1 MRFALKNT
9 PIHKFPMGN
18 GPAETPEELIQSLK
32 TIRGWMLT
40 ESDWTQ
46 TQDSPLSE
54 DAKQA
59 WREWRQELRDITTL
73 INVDNVQ
80 DWFEVSD
87 PPIVGRPDAWNSWE
101 YEQYNVLY
109 SIFEDLSKETE
120 AQILYQEQQAEQ
132 ARLHNHGHTH

>member
-1 MRFALKNT
+1 MKFALKNT

-46 TQDSPLSE
+46 TQDSPLPE
-54 DAKQA
+54 EVKQS
-59 WREWRQELRDITTL
+59 WRIWRQELRDITEL

-87 PPIVGRPDAWNSWE
+87 PPIAGRPEAWNSWE
-101 YEQYNVLY
+101 YEKYNELY
-109 SIFEDLSKETE
+109 SIFEDISKETE
-120 AQILYQEQQAEQ
+120 AKILYQEQQNQ
-132 ARLHNHGHTH
+132 QGNHTH